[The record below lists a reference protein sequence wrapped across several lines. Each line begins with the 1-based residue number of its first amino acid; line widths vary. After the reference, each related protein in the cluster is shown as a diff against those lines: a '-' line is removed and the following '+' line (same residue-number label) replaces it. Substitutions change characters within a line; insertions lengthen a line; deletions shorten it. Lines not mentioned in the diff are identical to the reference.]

1 MNILRKINK
10 YKYLIIIIIL
20 ASILIFQPRM
30 GLISL
35 IRLYNQKQQYE
46 KNIMEMKAKIIIMQ
60 NKVERLRK
68 DNDYIEAVIR
78 EELGMIKRGEKII
91 FKEE

>member
-1 MNILRKINK
+1 MNFLRKINK

-78 EELGMIKRGEKII
+78 EELGMIKRGEKIL
-91 FKEE
+91 KE

>member
-1 MNILRKINK
+1 MNFLRKINK

>member
-1 MNILRKINK
+1 
-10 YKYLIIIIIL
+10 
-20 ASILIFQPRM
+20 
-30 GLISL
+30 
-35 IRLYNQKQQYE
+35 
-46 KNIMEMKAKIIIMQ
+46 MEMKAKIIIMQ